1 MSDPKK
7 ESWNSRFGVILAV
20 MGSAVGLG
28 NFLRFPGQAAQNGGG
43 LFMIPYLI
51 AFLIVGIPLA
61 WSEWALG
68 RYGGTRGHNSAPGIF
83 RYVLGGRHGS
93 YFGMLGTVMPVLIYT
108 YYVILEA
115 LCLYFAWSFLNG
127 ALPSLGDSSE
137 RITSFV
143 VTSLGMAENGGMLT
157 GKQHTMLGMILFCFL
172 INFTLIYRG
181 ISEGIEKFCSYAM
194 PLLVLC
200 AFAVLFR
207 VLTLPPHPQHPDQ
220 NLLNGLGF
228 LWNPVKGDQTI
239 WDTLSRPQVWVAA
252 TGQIFFSLSLG
263 FGLILTY
270 SSYLKRDDDVCLSSL
285 TSAAG
290 NGFCEVVLGGMIAIP
305 AAFVF
310 LGPMFLSDPDNIGT
324 FSLGFMTLPN
334 VFNQMP
340 AGALFGFLFFF
351 LLFLAA
357 VTSSLS
363 MLQPSIALLEEGLG
377 FNRKK
382 SVATLG
388 VITFIGTCFIVWFSK
403 GLTALDTVDFWMAN
417 FFIFIFATFQT
428 LIFGWVI
435 GPEKGYRELTSGAEI
450 HVPRWIMHVIRYVSP
465 VYLIGIFVLWCNQEL
480 KGRLSA
486 LVNPEGS
493 GPTIELLSLLFILS
507 VMIFFSVVIA
517 KANRRWETKSEFEPE
532 DPS

>member
-1 MSDPKK
+1 MSDLKR

-43 LFMIPYLI
+43 LFMIPYLV

-68 RYGGTRGHNSAPGIF
+68 RYGGKQGHNSAPGIF
-83 RYVLGGRHGS
+83 SVVLGGHKGA
-93 YFGMLGTVMPVLIYT
+93 YLGMLGTVMPLLIYT

-115 LCLYFAWSFLNG
+115 LCLYFAWSFLTGAIPALGANTEAISEFVGNALGMSANG
-127 ALPSLGDSSE
+127 AMFG
-137 RITSFV
+137 
-143 VTSLGMAENGGMLT
+143 
-157 GKQHTMLGMILFCFL
+157 TMLAERQTTMLIMVGICFV
-172 INFTLIYRG
+172 INFALIYRG
-181 ISEGIEKFCSYAM
+181 LSQGIEKFCAFAM
-194 PLLVLC
+194 PLLVIC
-200 AFAVLFR
+200 AFIVLFR
-207 VLTLPPHPQHPDQ
+207 VLTLPANPQHPEQ
-220 NLLNGLGF
+220 NIVNGLGF
-228 LWNPVKGDQTI
+228 LWNPIQGDQTI
-239 WDTLSRPQVWVAA
+239 WDTLSRPKVWLAA

-270 SSYLKRDDDVCLSSL
+270 ASYLKADDDVCLSSL

-305 AAFVF
+305 AAFIF
-310 LGPMFLSDPDNIGT
+310 LGPVFLSDPGNIST
-324 FSLGFMTLPN
+324 FGLGFMTLPN

-340 AGALFGFLFFF
+340 AGPFFGFLFFF

-377 FNRKK
+377 LNRKR
-382 SVATLG
+382 SVALLS
-388 VITFIGTCFIVWFSK
+388 VISLIGTGFITYYSK

-417 FFIFIFATFQT
+417 FFIFIFATVQT

-435 GPEKGYRELTSGAEI
+435 GPEKGYAELSSGSEI
-450 HVPRWIMHVIRYVSP
+450 PVPRGIMVMIRYISP
-465 VYLIGIFVLWCNQEL
+465 AYLLIIFGLWCRAEL
-480 KGRLSA
+480 PGRLKEIR
-486 LVNPEGS
+486 LTPEG
-493 GPTIELLSLLFILS
+493 PTVALLSLSFILG
-507 VMIFFSVVIA
+507 VMLMFTGVIY
-517 KANRRWETKSEFEPE
+517 KANKRWDAMNKEEL
-532 DPS
+532 

>member
-1 MSDPKK
+1 MDQPPK

-43 LFMIPYLI
+43 LFMIPYLV

-68 RYGGTRGHNSAPGIF
+68 RYGGKQGYNSAPGIF
-83 RYVLGGRHGS
+83 GHVLGGRHGA

-127 ALPSLGDSSE
+127 AIPELGGNVEQVSGY
-137 RITSFV
+137 V
-143 VTSLGMAENGGMLT
+143 VTSLGMGEHGAMFTGGQT
-157 GKQHTMLGMILFCFL
+157 TMLGMIVVCFF

-181 ISEGIEKFCSYAM
+181 LSQGIEKFCAFAM

-200 AFAVLFR
+200 AFIVLFR
-207 VLTLPPHPQHPDQ
+207 VLTLPPNPAHPDQ
-220 NLLNGLGF
+220 SLLNGLGF
-228 LWNPVKGDQTI
+228 LWNPIKGNSSI
-239 WDTLSRPQVWVAA
+239 WETLAQPKVWVAA

-270 SSYLKRDDDVCLSSL
+270 ASYLKRDDDVCLSSL

-290 NGFCEVVLGGMIAIP
+290 NGFCEVILGGMIAIP
-305 AAFVF
+305 AAFIF
-310 LGPMFLSDPDNIGT
+310 LGPAFLSNPDNIGT

-340 AGALFGFLFFF
+340 AGAFFGFLFFF

-357 VTSSLS
+357 ITSSLS

-377 FNRKK
+377 LNRKK

-388 VITFIGTCFIVWFSK
+388 LITFIGTGFIAWYSK

-435 GPEKGYRELTSGAEI
+435 GRDKGYRELTSGAEI
-450 HVPRWIMHVIRYVSP
+450 RVPHWIMFMIRYVSP
-465 VYLIGIFVLWCNQEL
+465 TFLIGIFILWCRKEL
-480 KGRLSA
+480 GGRIEA
-486 LVNPEGS
+486 LAVKPGEGL
-493 GPTIELLSLLFILS
+493 PVELLSLGFIIA
-507 VMIFFSVVIA
+507 VMIFFSFVIA
-517 KANRRWETKSEFEPE
+517 RANQRWAAEPTETEETE
-532 DPS
+532 

>member
-1 MSDPKK
+1 MTKQKK

-68 RYGGTRGHNSAPGIF
+68 RYGGKMGYNSAPGIF
-83 RYVLGGRHGS
+83 SSVLGGHKGS
-93 YFGMLGTVMPVLIYT
+93 YVGMLGTVMPLLIYT

-115 LCLYFAWSFLNG
+115 LCLYFAISFLNG
-127 ALPSLGDSSE
+127 VIPALGTNADA
-137 RITSFV
+137 ITGFV
-143 VTSLGMAENGGMLT
+143 VESLGMSADGAMFS
-157 GKQHTMLGMILFCFL
+157 GKQFTMLGLIVFCFV

-181 ISEGIEKFCSYAM
+181 LSQGIEKFCAFAM
-194 PLLVLC
+194 PLLVIC
-200 AFAVLFR
+200 AFIVLFR
-207 VLTLPPHPQHPDQ
+207 VLTLPANPLHPEQ
-220 NLLNGLGF
+220 NIVNGLGF
-228 LWNPVKGDQTI
+228 LWNPIQGDKTI
-239 WDTLSRPQVWVAA
+239 WDTLARPGVWLAA

-270 SSYLKRDDDVCLSSL
+270 ASYLKPDDDVCLSSL

-305 AAFVF
+305 AAFIF
-310 LGPMFLSDPDNIGT
+310 LGPAFLNDPGNIGT

-340 AGALFGFLFFF
+340 AGQFFGFLFFF

-377 FNRKK
+377 FNRKR
-382 SVATLG
+382 SVALLG
-388 VITFIGTCFIVWFSK
+388 VISLIGTGFITYYSA

-417 FFIFIFATFQT
+417 FFIFIFATVQT

-435 GPEKGYRELTSGAEI
+435 GAKKGYEELTSGAEI
-450 HVPRWIMHVIRYVSP
+450 KVPKGIMFMIRYVSP
-465 VYLIGIFVLWCNQEL
+465 AYLLIIFGLWCRIEL
-480 KGRLSA
+480 PGRLEQIK
-486 LVNPEGS
+486 LTEK
-493 GPTIELLSLLFILS
+493 GPTVALLSLGFILG
-507 VMIFFSVVIA
+507 VMGLFTIVIA
-517 KANRRWETKSEFEPE
+517 KANKRWDRLKVEEKI
-532 DPS
+532 